1 MVSLL
6 QQLIWQRNLSLKRGK
21 NRLHRVLSISI
32 YRIQCHSSMY
42 GFWLPL
48 WYLQTFLCSFSF
60 SHCIVCP
67 SSIYSFSSPLWYLLA
82 FINIITFVL
91 YVNIGN
97 FFSVSHPNMIRKLGY
112 GRSVSFLQIHMPE
125 LTQHALYDCTN
136 K

>member
-1 MVSLL
+1 VV
-6 QQLIWQRNLSLKRGK
+6 LI
-21 NRLHRVLSISI
+21 I
-32 YRIQCHSSMY
+32 YRRQKQNLNSTLFKVTTVVVHKTVRKKH
-42 GFWLPL
+42 LHKL
-48 WYLQTFLCSFSF
+48 FLT
-60 SHCIVCP
+60 
-67 SSIYSFSSPLWYLLA
+67 

-97 FFSVSHPNMIRKLGY
+97 FFSVSHPNMKGEGY